1 MSALNTPIEVDERC
15 DPRLVDAIESFQ
27 RAIDART
34 CAESRRL
41 PARSVKLLA
50 IEHIAPAL
58 DAVTNELAGN
68 RLVSPGAFK
77 AAIDEPRHLH
87 LLARTALRNLR
98 CAGVDEVSAGVTV
111 DAMRAVG
118 HFLASWPE
126 TIRVA
131 PQTTRGEKG
140 APMRLRHA
148 EDRAGLVDW
157 PYCELCWKLT
167 ESAYRLERDAGKTKP
182 WFLGSL
188 SERFC
193 AEHARVGGTL
203 YRKDQKNKARFQKL
217 LQAIYAEISSDVAYR
232 ERFASPGDDAL
243 WRKAKA
249 MSPEVFN
256 RLAAC
261 DVPPFSP
268 LQMRVR
274 LAAYKVA
281 CYSPR
286 QIARVVAIV
295 RLQQEARASKNE
307 APTLSEIASH
317 LGVTKQ
323 EVSRR
328 LKLGGCV
335 DFNVQDELLRW
346 WPFDGLEGRNIVG
359 VSNTKA
365 DSAAKEWG
373 APIVRYLREIYSGL
387 PEARAAS
394 VKVQATLVQ

>member
-1 MSALNTPIEVDERC
+1 MTALNTSIAVNERC
-15 DPRLVDAIESFQ
+15 DPRLVAAIESFQ
-27 RAIDART
+27 RAIDVRMRM
-34 CAESRRL
+34 ESRRL

-50 IEHIAPAL
+50 IEHVASAF
-58 DAVTNELAGN
+58 DAVTSELAGN
-68 RLVSPGAFK
+68 SLVSPRTFK
-77 AAIDEPRHLH
+77 AAIDKPRHLH
-87 LLARTALRNLR
+87 LLARTTLRSLC
-98 CAGVDEVSAGVTV
+98 CAGVDEVNASITV

-126 TIRVA
+126 TVRVV
-131 PQTTRGEKG
+131 PQAMRGKKG

-148 EDRAGLVDW
+148 EDRAGLIDW

-167 ESAYRLERDAGKTKP
+167 ESAYRLERDAGKTKLDH
-182 WFLGSL
+182 LGGL

-193 AEHARVGGTL
+193 AEHARVSGTL
-203 YRKDQKNKARFQKL
+203 YRKDQKNKARFQNL

-232 ERFASPGDDAL
+232 ERFTSSGDDAV

-256 RLAAC
+256 TLATC
-261 DVPPFSP
+261 DVSPFSP

-274 LAAYKVA
+274 LAAYRIA

-286 QIARVVAIV
+286 QIARVVAII

-307 APTLSEIASH
+307 APALSEIALH

-346 WPFDGLEGRNIVG
+346 WPFGDLEGRNIVR
-359 VSNTKA
+359 VSNRKA
-365 DSAAKEWG
+365 GGAAKEWS
-373 APIVRYLREIYSGL
+373 APVVRYLREIYSGL

-394 VKVQATLVQ
+394 VKVQAMLV